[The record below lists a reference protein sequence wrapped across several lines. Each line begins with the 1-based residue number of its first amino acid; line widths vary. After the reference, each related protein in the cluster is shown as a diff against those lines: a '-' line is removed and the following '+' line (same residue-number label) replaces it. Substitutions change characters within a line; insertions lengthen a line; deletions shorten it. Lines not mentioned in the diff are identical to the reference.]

1 MKTSSVWRASA
12 LSVLIVASLGGTV
25 SQAQAAAPAPAASTQ
40 DSAAARFKALYTRE
54 WRWRQAQLS
63 GAVDEDNQATQDRQS
78 DHLPK
83 VDVAT
88 QNLRTAYWQQTLKE
102 LDAIPAAQL
111 PAEDQVSYQVYR
123 QQLLVLLDQ
132 QHFRAWE
139 MPFNSDS
146 AFWSDLGFSAEAKLR
161 TREDYQRYLKML
173 ADIPRYFAEH
183 TDNMRAGLARGF
195 SQPRVTLTGRD
206 QSIADVVQAKG
217 EANPFY
223 APFKQMPATLPADVQ
238 AQLRQQAVQTI
249 DTQVLPAYAKLLD
262 FIRNEYQPRA
272 RTTLAGEALP
282 DGQAYYRAQIREFTT
297 LELSPEQIH
306 QIGLQEVA
314 KLRTQMDQTIADS
327 GFKAPAGQAVF
338 PAFLQF
344 LRSDPQFYAKTP
356 EQLLKQAAWIAKR
369 VDAKVGDYIGRLPR
383 RRFAIEPVPP
393 ELAPFYTGGRGGP
406 GIYLVNT
413 YNLPSRPLYNLTAL
427 TLHESSPGH
436 ALQMPLAAEAQGLPE
451 FRRYAYISAYGEGWA
466 LYSEYLGQEMGM
478 YDTPYDRFGYLTY
491 QMWRACRLVIDTGI
505 HHKGWTRAQAQAYLR
520 DNTALSEHEV
530 TTEVDRYIAWP
541 GQALSYYLGEL
552 KILELRR
559 KAEAALGE
567 KFDLRHFHDAV
578 LQTGSV
584 PLPVLEARIDRF
596 IADGGVSPYAAEDAA
611 GSAAAAAKA
620 AASD

>member
-1 MKTSSVWRASA
+1 MSASPASSVVRLSA
-12 LSVLIVASLGGTV
+12 LGLLIAASLWGV
-25 SQAQAAAPAPAASTQ
+25 PLQVHAAEPAPTAQNT
-40 DSAAARFKALYTRE
+40 AAARFKALYTRE

-63 GAVDEDNQATQDRQS
+63 GAVDEDTQATQDTQS

-88 QNLRTAYWQQTLKE
+88 QNQRTAYWQQALAE
-102 LDAIPAAQL
+102 LDAIPQAQL
-111 PAEDQVSYQVYR
+111 SAEDRVSYQVYR
-123 QQLLVLLDQ
+123 QQLQVLLDQ

-146 AFWSDLGFSAEAKLR
+146 AFWSDLGFSAEATLR
-161 TREDYQRYLKML
+161 TREDCQRYLKML

-206 QSIADVVQAKG
+206 QSIADVAQARG

-223 APFKQMPATLPADVQ
+223 APFKQLPATLPAAVQ

-249 DTQVLPAYAKLLD
+249 DTQVVPAYASLLD

-272 RTTLAGEALP
+272 RSTLAGEALP
-282 DGQAYYRAQIREFTT
+282 DGKAYYRAQIREFTT
-297 LELSPEQIH
+297 LDLSPEQIH
-306 QIGLQEVA
+306 QIGLREVA
-314 KLRTQMDQTIADS
+314 KLRKQMDATIAES
-327 GFKAPAGQAVF
+327 GFRPPAGQAVF

-344 LRSDPQFYAKTP
+344 LRTDPQFYAKTP
-356 EQLLKQAAWIAKR
+356 EELLKQAAWIAKR

-436 ALQMPLAAEAQGLPE
+436 ALQMPLAAEAQGLPA
-451 FRRYAYISAYGEGWA
+451 FRRYGYISAYGEGWA

-478 YDTPYDRFGYLTY
+478 YATPYDRFGYLTY

-505 HHKGWTRAQAQAYLR
+505 HHQGWTREQAQAYLR

-552 KILELRR
+552 KIIELRH

-567 KFDLRHFHDAV
+567 TFDIRAFHDAI
-578 LQTGSV
+578 LETGSV
-584 PLPVLEARIDRF
+584 PLPVLEQRIDRF
-596 IADGGVSPYAAEDAA
+596 IAEGGKSPWAQE
-611 GSAAAAAKA
+611 
-620 AASD
+620 ASEQ

>member
-1 MKTSSVWRASA
+1 MKTNTVWRASA
-12 LSVLIVASLGGTV
+12 LSVLIAASVGGTAL
-25 SQAQAAAPAPAASTQ
+25 QAQAAAPASTTQ

-63 GAVDEDNQATQDRQS
+63 GAVDEDSQATQDKQS

-88 QNLRTAYWQQTLKE
+88 QNLRTAYWQQALKE
-102 LDAIPAAQL
+102 LDAIPQAQL
-111 PAEDQVSYQVYR
+111 SADDQVSYQVYR
-123 QQLLVLLDQ
+123 QQLQVLLDQ
-132 QHFRAWE
+132 QRFRAWE

-146 AFWSDLGFSAEAKLR
+146 AFWSDLGFSAQATLR

-195 SQPRVTLTGRD
+195 SQPKVTLTGRD
-206 QSIADVVQAKG
+206 QSIADVVQARS
-217 EANPFY
+217 ETNPFY
-223 APFKQMPATLPADVQ
+223 APFKTMPATLSADVQ
-238 AQLRQQAVQTI
+238 AQLRAQAVATI
-249 DTQVLPAYAKLLD
+249 NAQVVPAYATLLD
-262 FIRNEYQPRA
+262 FIRTEYQPRA

-297 LELSPEQIH
+297 LELSPDQIH

-314 KLRTQMDQTIADS
+314 KLRKQMDATIAES
-327 GFKAPAGQAVF
+327 GFKPPAGQAVF
-338 PAFLQF
+338 PAFLHF
-344 LRSDPQFYAKTP
+344 LRTDPQFYAKTP
-356 EQLLKQAAWIAKR
+356 EELLKQAAWIAKR
-369 VDAKVGDYIGRLPR
+369 VDAKVGDYVGRLPR

-436 ALQMPLAAEAQGLPE
+436 ALQMPLAAEAQGLPA
-451 FRRYAYISAYGEGWA
+451 FRRYSYISAYGEGWA

-505 HHKGWTRAQAQAYLR
+505 HQKGWTRQQAQAYLR

-584 PLPVLEARIDRF
+584 PLPVLEARVARF
-596 IADGGVSPYAAEDAA
+596 IADGGVSPYPDDSAAEASASDA
-611 GSAAAAAKA
+611 SAAA
-620 AASD
+620 DN

>member
-1 MKTSSVWRASA
+1 MSASPAGSVVRLSA
-12 LSVLIVASLGGTV
+12 LSLLI
-25 SQAQAAAPAPAASTQ
+25 AASVVGTPLQ
-40 DSAAARFKALYTRE
+40 VHAAELAPTAQNTAAARFKALYTRE

-63 GAVDEDNQATQDRQS
+63 GAVDEDTQATQDTQS

-88 QNLRTAYWQQTLKE
+88 QNQRTAYWQQALAE
-102 LDAIPAAQL
+102 LDAIPQAQL
-111 PAEDQVSYQVYR
+111 SAEDRVSYQVYR
-123 QQLLVLLDQ
+123 QQLQVLLDQ
-132 QHFRAWE
+132 QRFRAWE

-146 AFWSDLGFSAEAKLR
+146 AFWSDLGFSAEATLR

-195 SQPRVTLTGRD
+195 SQPRVTLSGRD
-206 QSIADVVQAKG
+206 QSIADVAQARG

-223 APFKQMPATLPADVQ
+223 APFKQMPATLPAAVQ

-249 DTQVLPAYAKLLD
+249 DTQVVPAYASLLD

-272 RTTLAGEALP
+272 RSTLAGEALP
-282 DGQAYYRAQIREFTT
+282 DGKAYYRAQIREFTT
-297 LELSPEQIH
+297 LDLSPEQIH
-306 QIGLQEVA
+306 QIGLREVA
-314 KLRTQMDQTIADS
+314 KLRKQMDATIAES
-327 GFKAPAGQAVF
+327 GFRPPAGQAVF

-344 LRSDPQFYAKTP
+344 LRADPQFYARTP
-356 EQLLKQAAWIAKR
+356 EELLKQAAWIAKR

-436 ALQMPLAAEAQGLPE
+436 ALQMPLAAEAQGLPA
-451 FRRYAYISAYGEGWA
+451 FRRYGYISAYGEGWA

-478 YDTPYDRFGYLTY
+478 YATPYDRFGYLTY

-505 HHKGWTRAQAQAYLR
+505 HHQGWTREQAQAYLR

-552 KILELRR
+552 KIIELRH

-567 KFDLRHFHDAV
+567 TFDIRAFHDAI
-578 LQTGSV
+578 LETGSV
-584 PLPVLEARIDRF
+584 PLPVLEQRIDRF
-596 IADGGVSPYAAEDAA
+596 IAEGGKSPWAQEVSEQ
-611 GSAAAAAKA
+611 
-620 AASD
+620 

>member
-1 MKTSSVWRASA
+1 MKTSRVWRASA
-12 LSVLIVASLGGTV
+12 LSVLIASGLGAT
-25 SQAQAAAPAPAASTQ
+25 AMEARAAAPAPSSAAITQ
-40 DSAAARFKALYTRE
+40 NSAAARFKALYTRE

-63 GAVDEDNQATQDRQS
+63 GAVDEDNQATQEQQS

-88 QNLRTAYWQQTLKE
+88 QNQRTAYWQQALKE
-102 LDAIPAAQL
+102 LDGIPQAQL
-111 PAEDQVSYQVYR
+111 SAEDQVSYQVYR

-132 QHFRAWE
+132 QRFRAWE

-195 SQPRVTLTGRD
+195 SQPKVTLTGRD
-206 QSIADVVQAKG
+206 QSIADVAQARG
-217 EANPFY
+217 QANLFY
-223 APFKQMPATLPADVQ
+223 APFKQMPATVPPAVQ
-238 AQLRQQAVQTI
+238 AQLRAQAVETI
-249 DTQVLPAYAKLLD
+249 NAQVVPAYAKLLD
-262 FIRNEYQPRA
+262 FICTEYQPRA

-282 DGQAYYRAQIREFTT
+282 DGKDYYRAQIREFTT
-297 LELSPEQIH
+297 LEVSPDQIH
-306 QIGLQEVA
+306 QIGLDEVA
-314 KLRTQMDQTIADS
+314 KLRTQMDQTIAAS

-338 PAFLQF
+338 PAFLHF
-344 LRSDPQFYAKTP
+344 LRTDPQFYAKTP
-356 EQLLKQAAWIAKR
+356 DELLKQAAWIAKR

-451 FRRYAYISAYGEGWA
+451 FRRYGYISAYGEGWA

-491 QMWRACRLVIDTGI
+491 QMWRACRLVIDTGL
-505 HHKGWTRAQAQAYLR
+505 HHKGWTREQAQAYLR

-552 KILELRR
+552 KIIELRH

-567 KFDLRHFHDAV
+567 TFDIRAFHDAI
-578 LQTGSV
+578 LETGSV
-584 PLPVLEARIDRF
+584 PLPVLEQRIDRF
-596 IADGGVSPYAAEDAA
+596 IVEGGKSPWAQEVS
-611 GSAAAAAKA
+611 KQ
-620 AASD
+620 

>member
-1 MKTSSVWRASA
+1 MPDSSVLRLGA
-12 LSVLIVASLGGTV
+12 LSLLIAATAVGTPLQV
-25 SQAQAAAPAPAASTQ
+25 HAAEPAPTAQSRQ
-40 DSAAARFKALYTRE
+40 DTAAARFKALYTRE

-63 GAVDEDNQATQDRQS
+63 GAVDEDNQATQEQQA
-78 DHLPK
+78 DHLPN

-88 QNLRTAYWQQTLKE
+88 QNQRTAYWQQALKE
-102 LDAIPAAQL
+102 LDAIPQVQL
-111 PAEDQVSYQVYR
+111 SAEDQVSYQVYR
-123 QQLLVLLDQ
+123 QQLVVLLDQ

-146 AFWSDLGFSAEAKLR
+146 AFWSDLGFSAEARLR

-206 QSIADVVQAKG
+206 QSIADVVQARG

-223 APFKQMPATLPADVQ
+223 APFKQLPATLPAHVQ

-249 DTQVLPAYAKLLD
+249 DTQVVPAYARLLD
-262 FIRNEYQPRA
+262 FIRSEYQPRA
-272 RTTLAGEALP
+272 RSTLAGEALP
-282 DGQAYYRAQIREFTT
+282 DGKAYYRAQIREFTT

-314 KLRTQMDQTIADS
+314 KLRKQMDATIAES
-327 GFKAPAGQAVF
+327 GFKPPAGQAVF

-344 LRSDPQFYAKTP
+344 LRTDPQFYAKTP
-356 EQLLKQAAWIAKR
+356 EKLLKQAAWIAKR

-436 ALQMPLAAEAQGLPE
+436 ALQMPLAAEAQGLPA
-451 FRRYAYISAYGEGWA
+451 FRRYGYISAYGEGWA

-505 HHKGWTRAQAQAYLR
+505 HHKGWTRDQAQAYLR

-552 KILELRR
+552 KIIELRH

-567 KFDLRHFHDAV
+567 TFDLRAFHDAI
-578 LQTGSV
+578 LETGSV
-584 PLPVLEARIDRF
+584 PLPVLEQRIDRF
-596 IADGGVSPYAAEDAA
+596 IAEGGKSPWAQEVSEQ
-611 GSAAAAAKA
+611 
-620 AASD
+620 

>member
-1 MKTSSVWRASA
+1 MSASPASSVVRLSA
-12 LSVLIVASLGGTV
+12 LGLLIAASLIGTPLQV
-25 SQAQAAAPAPAASTQ
+25 HAAEPAPTAQNT
-40 DSAAARFKALYTRE
+40 AAARFKALYTRE

-63 GAVDEDNQATQDRQS
+63 GAVDEDTQATQDTQS

-88 QNLRTAYWQQTLKE
+88 QNQRTAYWQQALAE
-102 LDAIPAAQL
+102 LDAIPQAQL
-111 PAEDQVSYQVYR
+111 SAEDRVSYQVYR
-123 QQLLVLLDQ
+123 QQLQVLLDQ

-146 AFWSDLGFSAEAKLR
+146 AFWSDLGFSAEATLR
-161 TREDYQRYLKML
+161 TREDCQRYLKML

-183 TDNMRAGLARGF
+183 TDNMRSGLARGF

-206 QSIADVVQAKG
+206 QSIADVAQARG

-223 APFKQMPATLPADVQ
+223 APFKQLPDTLPAAVQ

-249 DTQVLPAYAKLLD
+249 DTQVVPAYASLLD

-272 RTTLAGEALP
+272 RSTLAGEALP
-282 DGQAYYRAQIREFTT
+282 DGKAYYRAQIREFTT
-297 LELSPEQIH
+297 LDLSPDQIH
-306 QIGLQEVA
+306 QIGLREVA
-314 KLRTQMDQTIADS
+314 KLREQMDATIAES
-327 GFKAPAGQAVF
+327 GFRPPAGQAVF

-344 LRSDPQFYAKTP
+344 LRTDPQFYAKTP
-356 EQLLKQAAWIAKR
+356 EELLKQAAWIAKR

-436 ALQMPLAAEAQGLPE
+436 ALQMPLAAEAQGLPA
-451 FRRYAYISAYGEGWA
+451 FRRYGYISAYGEGWA

-478 YDTPYDRFGYLTY
+478 YATPYDRFGYLTY

-505 HHKGWTRAQAQAYLR
+505 HHQGWTREQAQAYLR

-552 KILELRR
+552 KIIELRH
-559 KAEAALGE
+559 KAEATLGE
-567 KFDLRHFHDAV
+567 TFDIRAFHDAI
-578 LQTGSV
+578 LETGSV
-584 PLPVLEARIDRF
+584 PLPVLEQRIDRF
-596 IADGGVSPYAAEDAA
+596 IAEGGKSPWAQE
-611 GSAAAAAKA
+611 
-620 AASD
+620 ASEQ